1 VLPQRASERIT
12 LGLRCRVCPVVLSCN
27 CKQYMHGNLSK
38 NLFMNCSS
46 QVRPH
51 WACYSAE
58 SSVSV
63 AIAVALITRRQWLT
77 NRATLKHQ
85 LFDRRYAIYERIT
98 AFLAEVMQSG
108 NVSAGSDQQ
117 FLRDTKQ
124 AYFVFSCDDEVSA
137 LVSQIY
143 KHAVALHALEAE
155 RPSTT
160 GEEVHANVQT
170 QRVIKDWFSETL
182 KSMEGR
188 FEKYLRLDD

>member
-1 VLPQRASERIT
+1 
-12 LGLRCRVCPVVLSCN
+12 
-27 CKQYMHGNLSK
+27 MD
-38 NLFMNCSS
+38 S
-46 QVRPH
+46 QTATAV
-51 WACYSAE
+51 A
-58 SSVSV
+58 SVSV

-108 NVSAGSDQQ
+108 QVAPGSDQE

-124 AYFVFSCDDEVSA
+124 AYFVFSCDAEVRE

-143 KHAVALHALEAE
+143 RHAVDLHALEAE

-160 GEEVHANVQT
+160 GEELQANVRQ
-170 QRVIKDWFSETL
+170 QRVIKDWYSETL
-182 KSMEGR
+182 DSMEAR
-188 FEKYLRLDD
+188 FEKYLRLEH